1 MALLRRPHTSLI
13 SVTVITLACG
23 GGGGGTPPGPTP
35 TQIAKTATNNGDNQ
49 VGPTGVALPTP
60 LAVVVRDASNAPVP
74 GVTVSWAAAAGSGS
88 LTSSSNTDANGMAT
102 ATWTL
107 GVNAGPLTAT
117 ASKAGLTGSPVT
129 FSATGQVQGA
139 TQLAQTTAASGNGQ
153 TDTVLATL
161 ANPYR
166 VIARDQN
173 NAPVAG
179 VTVSWTVTT
188 GGGSVSA
195 PSSLTASTGI
205 AAITHTFSATAG
217 AQSVQATVAGL
228 VGSPV
233 TFTSTANPTAA
244 TQIAKNGGDAQTGTI
259 NTALAMPQSVVVR
272 DAHGNGVAGV
282 TVSWVAGTGGG
293 SVAPTAGPTDA
304 TGVASTSRT
313 LGSTVGTQTDTAK
326 ATGLSGS
333 PVVFT
338 ATASNLPA
346 TASVSVGDIFF
357 KSAHNMTQNPAI
369 DTIAVGGTVTWNW
382 VGAASHSVESTGS
395 PSFASSIV
403 KTGAGNKYILTFTSA
418 GTYTYDCSVHGT
430 SMTGTLV
437 VR

>member
-1 MALLRRPHTSLI
+1 M
-13 SVTVITLACG
+13 TVITLACG

-49 VGPTGVALPTP
+49 VGATGVALPTP
-60 LAVVVRDASNAPVP
+60 LAVVVRDASNAPVT
-74 GVTVSWAAAAGSGS
+74 GVAVSWAAAAGSGS
-88 LTSSSNTDANGMAT
+88 LTSSSNTDANGVAT

-107 GVNAGPLTAT
+107 GANAGPLTAT

-166 VIARDQN
+166 VIARDQT

-179 VTVSWTVTT
+179 VTVSWAVTA
-188 GGGSVSA
+188 GGGGVSA
-195 PSSLTASTGI
+195 ASSMTAATGI
-205 AAITHTFSATAG
+205 ATITHTFGGTAG

-233 TFTSTANPTAA
+233 TFTSTANPGVA
-244 TQIAKNGGDAQTGTI
+244 TQIAKNGGDAQTGAI
-259 NTALAMPQSVVVR
+259 NTALATPHSAIVR
-272 DAHGNGVAGV
+272 DAHGNGVSGV

-293 SVAPTAGPTDA
+293 SVAPTSGPTDA
-304 TGVASTSRT
+304 TGVASTTRT
-313 LGSTVGTQTDTAK
+313 LGPTAGTQTDTAK
-326 ATGLSGS
+326 AAGLTGS
-333 PVVFT
+333 PLVFT
-338 ATASNLPA
+338 ATASTLPT

-357 KSAHNMTQNPAI
+357 KSVRNMTQNPAI

-382 VGAASHSVESTGS
+382 VGAAGHSVESTGS
-395 PSFASSIV
+395 PSFASSTV
-403 KTGAGNKYILTFTSA
+403 MTGVGKKYPFTFTTA
-418 GTYTYDCSVHGT
+418 GTYTYDCSIHGA
-430 SMTGTLV
+430 SMTGTVV